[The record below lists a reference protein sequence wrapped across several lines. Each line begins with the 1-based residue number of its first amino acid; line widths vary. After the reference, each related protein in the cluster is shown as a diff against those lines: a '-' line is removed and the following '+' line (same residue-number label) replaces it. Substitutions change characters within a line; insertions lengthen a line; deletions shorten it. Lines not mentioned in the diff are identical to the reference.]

1 MDNSIFK
8 SLTRGVKF
16 TKPKPKRE
24 APPPMKKEEIKIES
38 DSDEELKLAPPKK
51 KKKLSEAY
59 VKQKELEATNKI
71 RKQHNINVKGAVEK
85 VKPIESFDEL
95 FERFPLNEK
104 LVENIKNYNYSKPTA
119 VQMQVLPLFLE
130 KKALKVVAPTGS
142 GKLFHTTL
150 MSNHNNKLSFKLQE
164 KHLRSLFH
172 SSRIFWIIMH
182 YRPTPAIRFKPLFL
196 CRPVNLHRRS
206 FQ

>member
-16 TKPKPKRE
+16 TKPKVKRE
-24 APPPMKKEEIKIES
+24 VPQPAKVEEIKI
-38 DSDEELKLAPPKK
+38 DSDEEDFMKLAPPKK

-71 RKQHNINVKGAVEK
+71 RKQHNINVKGSVEK

-95 FERFPLNEK
+95 FERFPLDQK
-104 LVENIKNYNYSKPTA
+104 LVENIKSFKYSQPTA

-142 GKLFHTTL
+142 GKNLRCSAKSQFFIT
-150 MSNHNNKLSFKLQE
+150 NLSRKN
-164 KHLRSLFH
+164 
-172 SSRIFWIIMH
+172 SRI
-182 YRPTPAIRFKPLFL
+182 RSSTNSE
-196 CRPVNLHRRS
+196 PVGRK
-206 FQ
+206 